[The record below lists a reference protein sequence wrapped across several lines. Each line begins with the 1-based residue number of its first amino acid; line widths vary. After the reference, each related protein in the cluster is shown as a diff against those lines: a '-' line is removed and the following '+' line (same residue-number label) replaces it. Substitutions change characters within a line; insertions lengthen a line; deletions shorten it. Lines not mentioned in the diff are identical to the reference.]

1 MPSREG
7 TLGKSTM
14 TGVAI
19 SLVRIGVCL
28 GRLVMGRKT
37 VLLDWWLVVHHI
49 LEMIFHP
56 QRLEDENWQNW
67 PRVEKKPGEHD
78 VQLLQQGIQV
88 SAPVTAWFMATVNY
102 TCWLTHLD
110 CWWFCFL
117 YDIDS
122 IWFYKWCVCVYIY
135 RYTLQIHHDIMYLYS
150 KYILIDTYRIL

>member
-19 SLVRIGVCL
+19 SPVRIGVCL

-102 TCWLTHLD
+102 TCWLTHLGLLVVL
-110 CWWFCFL
+110 FL
-117 YDIDS
+117 
-122 IWFYKWCVCVYIY
+122 IWYRFDMILWVMCVYIY